1 MKFQESLCNSLQISY
16 RHHYQYLVNY
26 RTSVCFIGL
35 WSPLPSTFS
44 QHPTLITVYT
54 IVMFLLA
61 ITNALLLKYSKIFD
75 DFQCVYVS
83 VCVCLSVCVFVFVFL
98 CVSVCVCVYVCIC
111 LSGSMCLCVCV
122 ILCLPLLLG
131 PCKCVY
137 VCVFACLCIQQ

>member
-26 RTSVCFIGL
+26 RTSICFIGL

-61 ITNALLLKYSKIFD
+61 ITNALLLNYSKIFD
-75 DFQCVYVS
+75 DFQCVCVS
-83 VCVCLSVCVFVFVFL
+83 VCVCLSVCLCSCFCVFL
-98 CVSVCVCVYVCIC
+98 CVSGSMCVSVYLGPCVCVCVF
-111 LSGSMCLCVCV
+111 
-122 ILCLPLLLG
+122 LCLPLCLG
-131 PCKCVY
+131 PCDCVY